1 MKFKFKVDKQG
12 EVTQVKLKKL
22 SGVNAIDQAVYNA
35 LSNSKV
41 ELKRTASTLWMYKK
55 HTLKDEIQFK
65 MDDCH

>member
-1 MKFKFKVDKQG
+1 MKFKFKVNKQG

-41 ELKRTASTLWMYKK
+41 ELK
-55 HTLKDEIQFK
+55 HCIN
-65 MDDCH
+65 MDV